1 MKNITLSIDDAV
13 LAEVRRYAAEHNT
26 TVNAMV
32 REHLT
37 RIAEHA
43 DRAARARQNIRTLS
57 EHSEARLGTA
67 SFDRDTLHER

>member
-1 MKNITLSIDDAV
+1 MKNITLSIDEKV

-37 RIAEHA
+37 RIADHT
-43 DRAARARQNIRTLS
+43 DRASRARERIRQLS
-57 EHSEARLGTA
+57 ERSPARIGSA
-67 SFDRDTLHER
+67 DWSRESLHER